1 MSPFGCIYNI
11 LANRIS
17 SQIQQWRLEYDGY
30 DRMLTKYA
38 YGEIRRKVKGKT
50 FTVAAVNV
58 ESMREFTVQQEGVNA
73 VFRVHMDVGRC
84 SCMWNKNQYG
94 FPCVHVCAVCDRFPD
109 NLWIPNL
116 FHNLEMENSH
126 QIFELEK

>member
-11 LANRIS
+11 LVNRIS

-116 FHNLEMENSH
+116 FHK
-126 QIFELEK
+126 QGKI